1 MKLKKNDTITVLGR
15 RWFEKTNGNTYHSV
29 QVYINGNEIGYE
41 PFTYGYESQYLQT
54 AVKLL
59 NEKLDTK
66 IEFPLW
72 KLKEKGIN
80 LIENVVD
87 VPRKKDL

>member
-29 QVYINGNEIGYE
+29 KVCINGNEIGYE
-41 PFTYGYESQYLQT
+41 PFNYGYGSQYLQT
-54 AVKLL
+54 AVELV